1 MNRTTILCG
10 MAAVAAIAAVLQVGC
25 AKPSDSA
32 AGYNPPPPKTQ
43 TEINQEIDAN
53 TKLTPQIKQMLKE
66 QVASGVSSGMSGK
79 GEPTVVPPAAAAY
92 LKSSRPVS
100 K

>member
-10 MAAVAAIAAVLQVGC
+10 MTAAAAMIAAMPLGC

-32 AGYNPPPPKTQ
+32 AGYNPPPPKTR

-66 QVASGVSSGMSGK
+66 QVASGASSGMSGK
-79 GEPTVVPPAAAAY
+79 GGATVVPPAAAAY
-92 LKSSRPVS
+92 LKSSRAGS